1 MYSRMIERYGG
12 PTYSVTENLK
22 FNLPVVIFVVPLH
35 SSTPMPGY
43 RQRKWRYLLFCQM
56 SLIKGMLIE

>member
-1 MYSRMIERYGG
+1 MIEWYGG
-12 PTYSVTENLK
+12 PTYLVTENLK

-43 RQRKWRYLLFCQM
+43 RENGDTCCFAR
-56 SLIKGMLIE
+56 